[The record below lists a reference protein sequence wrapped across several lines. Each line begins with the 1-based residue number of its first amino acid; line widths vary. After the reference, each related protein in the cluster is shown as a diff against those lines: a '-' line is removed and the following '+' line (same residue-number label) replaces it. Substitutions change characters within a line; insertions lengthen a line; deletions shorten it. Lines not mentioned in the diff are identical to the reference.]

1 VWLLPAFGQRYVA
14 SLRASD
20 VEALRTRLAAV
31 GRGANTITNVTG
43 VLRRVLDELVA
54 DHQLAHNPAA
64 LPRRGK
70 RPGRAPRKILPPTH
84 EEVDRLLAAA
94 SDEARPVLE
103 LAASLGLRRAELLA
117 LPWGDVDFDARQVVV
132 HESKTDAGERVVP
145 MFGSARRV
153 LLGQKAR
160 SPFGRPHDLVFPTII
175 GTPHRPA
182 DWARREFLG
191 ARARAGLRDT
201 LRLHDLRHYAVSR
214 LIAQGANVL
223 LVSKV
228 AGHARASVTLD
239 VYAHLFEEGLAE
251 AAERFD
257 PLAREAKLGLVVDE
271 SRPPARS
278 SAWLSETLAGWST
291 SGRSRARRGARRPG
305 SSCAR

>member
-214 LIAQGANVL
+214 LIAQGAKVL

-271 SRPPARS
+271 R
-278 SAWLSETLAGWST
+278 
-291 SGRSRARRGARRPG
+291 
-305 SSCAR
+305 